1 MNKIKLGGNQGFI
14 EIYLG
19 NTIEWQNEGTVS
31 IQSGNYYVINAG
43 FWVSLNE
50 LIVLYEELQEAY
62 KTLKGNIAF
71 SNLDGTLQ
79 FTLQFTSFGQ
89 IKCEGRFQEFPSQ
102 ENNRLKFE
110 FMIDQSHLSATLSDM
125 KPIIE
130 TYYMQQKSKE

>member
-14 EIYLG
+14 EINLG

-31 IQSGNYYVINAG
+31 IQSGNYYVINAE
-43 FWVSLNE
+43 FCVSLNE

-62 KTLKGNIAF
+62 KILKGNIAF
-71 SNLDGTLQ
+71 SNLDGTFK

-102 ENNRLKFE
+102 ESNRLKFE
-110 FMIDQSHLSATLSDM
+110 FMIDQSHLPATLSDM
-125 KPIIE
+125 KSIVE
-130 TYYMQQKSKE
+130 AYYMQQKSKE